1 MKSNSSNIIC
11 LLLFVFFTSL
21 SFCSNTDTIVKK
33 LYSPD
38 GNLIINIDNNE
49 NNENKLTYSLKVNG
63 QTLISKSSISLF
75 QNSNVEILKTEQVK
89 VNTTW
94 TPVWGQFSE
103 IQNYYNEL
111 KVTLLHNKTPYKLY
125 IRAYNNGAAFRYEID
140 QISKNSKPI
149 FSIEYSLPKDSKLYT
164 PAREGKP
171 KGPLSMQTLFDA
183 LVKQKLVMPILI
195 ENTEK
200 PFMALLESDL
210 ASAPGFEVIDFN
222 FDKKRNKLI
231 AKNEYNLKSNSL
243 ITPWR
248 LILFE
253 KNIGDLV
260 TNTVPLNVAA
270 PNKISDP
277 SWIKPGKTLWDW
289 RVHGYNTEDGFTYG
303 INNESYYRFIDF
315 AAKNDIEYFLIDDSW
330 YTDVKKGHIEMSE
343 KLDLQKVS
351 DYAKNKGVSLILYYD
366 RHKGVYGDKKLFSY
380 YSSLGM
386 SGVKYGFMG
395 RNVSF
400 SKEAIRLSA
409 ESKLLIDFHDNPVPF
424 TGMTRTYPNAI
435 AREYCHAQQD
445 SRRAFTPEAFIR
457 MALINAIQGPLDMNN
472 GIFDITGVNDGN
484 REKGPKKLNSL
495 ITTVTAEAARTLIIF
510 SGLICLPDAPEA
522 YAAKLDLFEF
532 LQKMPVGK
540 WDESKVLHAK
550 MDEYISTARRHGD
563 EWFIGSVH
571 SKGGN
576 LAISLDFLKEELN
589 YKITYYEDTEET
601 DSSTNPEAYQIRKE
615 TVKKGDVISAQM
627 VKGGGH
633 CMWIRPE

>member
-11 LLLFVFFTSL
+11 FLLLVFFTSL

-49 NNENKLTYSLKVNG
+49 KELTYSLNANG

-75 QNSNVEILKTEQVK
+75 QNSKVEILKTEQVK
-89 VNTTW
+89 INTTW

-111 KVTLLHNKTPYKLY
+111 KVTLLHNKTPYKLF

-140 QISKNSKPI
+140 QIPKNSTPS
-149 FSIEYSLPKDSKLYT
+149 FYIEYDLPKESVFYT
-164 PAREGKP
+164 HAGETKP
-171 KGPLSMQTLFDA
+171 KGPIALSTLSDSISN
-183 LVKQKLVMPILI
+183 QKLFMPLMV
-195 ENTEK
+195 ENKEK
-200 PFMALLESDL
+200 PFIALLESDL
-210 ASAPGFEVIDFN
+210 ASAPGFKVIDFN
-222 FDKKRNKLI
+222 FDKERNKLI
-231 AKNEYNLKSNSL
+231 AKNDYNLKSNSL

-260 TNTVPLNVAA
+260 TNMVPLNVAA

-289 RVHGYNTEDGFTYG
+289 RVHGYVAEDGFTYG
-303 INNESYYRFIDF
+303 IDNESYYRFIDF
-315 AAKNDIEYFLIDDSW
+315 AAKNNIEYFLIDDSW

-351 DYAKNKGVSLILYYD
+351 DYAKKKGVKLILYYD
-366 RHKGVYGDKKLFSY
+366 RHKGVYGDEELFPF

-395 RNVSF
+395 KNVSF
-400 SKEAIRLSA
+400 SREAIRLSA
-409 ESKLLIDFHDNPVPF
+409 NSKLLIDFHDNPVPF
-424 TGMTRTYPNAI
+424 TGMTRTYPNAV

-472 GIFDITGVNDGN
+472 GIFDISGVNSGK

-510 SGLICLPDAPEA
+510 SGLVCIPDAPEA
-522 YAAKLDLFEF
+522 YTAKLDLFEF
-532 LQKMPVGK
+532 IQKMPVGK

-550 MDEYISTARRHGD
+550 MDEYISTARRHKK

-571 SKGGN
+571 SKGG
-576 LAISLDFLKEELN
+576 SLDINFDFLKEGKT
-589 YKITYYEDTEET
+589 YAITYYEDTDET
-601 DSSTNPEAYQIRKE
+601 DSKTNPEAYQIRKG
-615 TVKKGDVISAQM
+615 TVKKGDIVKAKM